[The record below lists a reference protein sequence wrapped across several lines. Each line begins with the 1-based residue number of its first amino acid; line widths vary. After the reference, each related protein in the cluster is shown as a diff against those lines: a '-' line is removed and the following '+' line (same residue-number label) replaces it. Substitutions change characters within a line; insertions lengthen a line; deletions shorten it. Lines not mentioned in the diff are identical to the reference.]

1 MEKIKT
7 EIEEL
12 RKRINQ
18 HSYAYYV
25 MDNPTVSDYEYDL
38 LFRRLLELEEK
49 YPQLITAQ
57 SPTQRIGAIPSNSF
71 EKITH
76 PTPMLSLGNAF
87 SNNELILFDQRVKNI
102 LQIDTVQYVVEHK
115 IDGLAINLIYEN
127 GKLVKAATRGDGSIG
142 EDVTANIRTIKAIPL
157 ELNVEEVEIPEFLE
171 VRGEV
176 YLPKKEFIRLNKER
190 QANDEA
196 LFANCRNAAAGS
208 LRQLDPK
215 ETAKRYLSAILY
227 GIGEIKGLNFQYH
240 SAVLDFLSKLGFKT
254 NKEYQ
259 IFSNIDEVMQYC
271 ASWSEKKEQ
280 LDFDIDGMVIKV
292 NNLKD
297 QKILG
302 YTAKDPR
309 WAIAYKFQPE
319 QGITKIEKIVV
330 NVGRTGAITPLA
342 YLTPV
347 TISGSKISK
356 ATLHNEDYIVAK
368 DIRIGD
374 TVIVHKAGEIIPEVV
389 AVKLEERTGT
399 EVKFVMPQICPECQN
414 PVVKEDNE
422 AAYKCVNPNCPAIL
436 RENFI
441 HFVSRDA
448 MNIEGLGPS
457 VVSMLLDNNLI
468 NDVADLYKL
477 TTEELLNLDRIGAKS
492 AENLISAIEKSKQ
505 AGLNRL
511 LFALG
516 IRFVGVKAANILANH
531 FKSMKA
537 LTKSSLEDLLA
548 INEIGTKIAQSI
560 IDYFN
565 KQENLI
571 LLDKLSEVGVNMTA
585 KTIERME
592 QENFQDKIFV
602 LTGNLESF
610 NRKEASLL
618 IEQFGGKVSSA
629 VSKKTDFV
637 VAGTEA
643 GSKLTKAQELGINII
658 SEEEFK
664 NMMK

>member
-12 RKRINQ
+12 RKKINQ

-49 YPQLITAQ
+49 YPQFITAQ

-227 GIGEIKGLNFQYH
+227 GIGEIKGLNFEYH

-560 IDYFN
+560 IAYFN

>member
-12 RKRINQ
+12 RKKINQ

-227 GIGEIKGLNFQYH
+227 GIGEIKGLNFEYH

-399 EVKFVMPQICPECQN
+399 EVKFVMPQICPECQK

-560 IDYFN
+560 IAYFN
-565 KQENLI
+565 KQENLM

>member
-12 RKRINQ
+12 RKKINQ

-49 YPQLITAQ
+49 YPQFITAQ

-157 ELNVEEVEIPEFLE
+157 ELNAEEVEIPEFLE

-227 GIGEIKGLNFQYH
+227 GIGEIKGLNFEYH

-399 EVKFVMPQICPECQN
+399 EVKFVMPQICPECQK

-477 TTEELLNLDRIGAKS
+477 TTEELINLDRIGAKS

-560 IDYFN
+560 IAYFN
-565 KQENLI
+565 KQENLM

>member
-227 GIGEIKGLNFQYH
+227 GIGEIKGLNFEYH

-399 EVKFVMPQICPECQN
+399 EVKFVMPQICPECQK

-537 LTKSSLEDLLA
+537 LTKSSLDDLLA

-560 IDYFN
+560 IAYFN
-565 KQENLI
+565 KQENLM

>member
-76 PTPMLSLGNAF
+76 PTPMLSLANAF

-227 GIGEIKGLNFQYH
+227 GIGEIKGLNFEYH

-477 TTEELLNLDRIGAKS
+477 TTEELINLDRIGAKS

-560 IDYFN
+560 IAYFN
-565 KQENLI
+565 KQENLM

>member
-12 RKRINQ
+12 RKKINQ

-76 PTPMLSLGNAF
+76 PTPMLSLANAF

-227 GIGEIKGLNFQYH
+227 GIGEIKGLNFEYH

-477 TTEELLNLDRIGAKS
+477 TTEELINLDRIGAKS

-505 AGLNRL
+505 EGLNRL

-560 IDYFN
+560 IAYFN
-565 KQENLI
+565 KQENLM

>member
-12 RKRINQ
+12 RKKINQ

-49 YPQLITAQ
+49 YPQFITAQ

-227 GIGEIKGLNFQYH
+227 GIGEIKGLNFEYH

-259 IFSNIDEVMQYC
+259 IFSNINEVMQYC

-422 AAYKCVNPNCPAIL
+422 VAYKCVNPNCPAIL

-560 IDYFN
+560 IAYFN
-565 KQENLI
+565 KQENLM

>member
-12 RKRINQ
+12 RKKINQ

-115 IDGLAINLIYEN
+115 IDGLAINLMYEN

-157 ELNVEEVEIPEFLE
+157 ELNAEEVEIPEFLE

-227 GIGEIKGLNFQYH
+227 GIGEIKGLNFEYH

-537 LTKSSLEDLLA
+537 LTKSSLEDLLE

-560 IDYFN
+560 IAYFN
-565 KQENLI
+565 KQENLM

>member
-227 GIGEIKGLNFQYH
+227 GIGEIKGLNFEYH

-399 EVKFVMPQICPECQN
+399 EVKFVMPQTCPECQN

-560 IDYFN
+560 IAYFN
-565 KQENLI
+565 KQENLM

>member
-12 RKRINQ
+12 RKQLNK
-18 HSYAYYV
+18 HSYDYYV
-25 MDNPTVSDYEYDL
+25 MDNPTISDYEYDV
-38 LFRRLLELEEK
+38 LFRRLIELEDK
-49 YPQLITAQ
+49 YPDLVTEQ
-57 SPTQRIGAIPSNSF
+57 SPTQRIGAVPGTSF
-71 EKITH
+71 EKFAH
-76 PTPMLSLGNAF
+76 PTPMRSLGNAF
-87 SNNELILFDQRVKNI
+87 TNGELLAFHQRIQNI
-102 LQIDTVQYVVEHK
+102 LQVETIKYVVEHK

-127 GKLVKAATRGDGSIG
+127 GKLVKAATRGDGYFG

-157 ELNVEEVEIPEFLE
+157 ELHSTEITIPEFLE

-176 YLPKKEFIRLNKER
+176 YLPKKEFLRLNKER
-190 QANDEA
+190 QENEEQ

-227 GIGEIKGLNFQYH
+227 GIGEVKGLSLQNH
-240 SAVLDFLSKLGFKT
+240 SEVLEFLNKIGFKT
-254 NKEYQ
+254 NKEYK
-259 IFSNIDEVMQYC
+259 IFTDIDKMIQYC
-271 ASWSEKKEQ
+271 DSWSEKKEQ

-292 NNLKD
+292 DNLAD
-297 QKILG
+297 QQVLG

-309 WAIAYKFQPE
+309 WAIAFKFQPE
-319 QGITKIEKIVV
+319 QGITKIENIVV

-342 YLTPV
+342 HLTPI
-347 TISGSKISK
+347 TISGSTISK
-356 ATLHNEDYIVAK
+356 ATLHNEDYIIDK

-389 AVKLEERTGT
+389 AVKFEDRIGNEI
-399 EVKFVMPQICPECQN
+399 KFEMPKVCPECN
-414 PVVKEDNE
+414 SPVAREANE
-422 AAYKCVNPNCPAIL
+422 AAYKCINNKCPAIL
-436 RENFI
+436 REKFN

-448 MNIEGLGPS
+448 MNIEGLGPAVIIS
-457 VVSMLLDNNLI
+457 LLNNGLI
-468 NDVADLYKL
+468 SDVADLYTL
-477 TTEELLNLDRIGAKS
+477 TKEDLVNLERIADKS
-492 AENLISAIEKSKQ
+492 AENLINAINKSKD

-531 FKSMKA
+531 FQSIEAIKG
-537 LTKSSLEDLLA
+537 SSLDELMQ

-560 IDYFN
+560 KEYFN
-565 KQENLI
+565 KQDNLTLI
-571 LLDKLSEVGVNMTA
+571 DKLQKSGIKTTA
-585 KTIERME
+585 DMLEKNE
-592 QENFQDKIFV
+592 QENFVGKIFV
-602 LTGNLESF
+602 LTGNLTSF
-610 NRKEASLL
+610 TRKEAGLL
-618 IEQFGGKVSSA
+618 IEKFGGKVSGS

-637 VAGTEA
+637 IVGEEA

-658 SEEEFK
+658 SEDEFK

>member
-12 RKRINQ
+12 RKKINQ

-227 GIGEIKGLNFQYH
+227 GIGEIKGLNFENH

-259 IFSNIDEVMQYC
+259 IFSNINEVMQYC

-422 AAYKCVNPNCPAIL
+422 VAYKCVNPNCPAIL

-457 VVSMLLDNNLI
+457 VVSMLLDNNSI

-560 IDYFN
+560 IAYFN
-565 KQENLI
+565 KQENLM

>member
-12 RKRINQ
+12 RKKINQ

-49 YPQLITAQ
+49 YPQFITAQ

-227 GIGEIKGLNFQYH
+227 GIGEIKGLNFEYH

-399 EVKFVMPQICPECQN
+399 EVKFVMPQTCPECQN

-565 KQENLI
+565 KQENLM

>member
-227 GIGEIKGLNFQYH
+227 GIGEIKGLNFEYH

-399 EVKFVMPQICPECQN
+399 EVKFVMPQICPECQK

-422 AAYKCVNPNCPAIL
+422 VAYKCVNPNCPAIL

-560 IDYFN
+560 IAYFN
-565 KQENLI
+565 KQENLM
-571 LLDKLSEVGVNMTA
+571 LLDKLSEVGVNMTT

>member
-12 RKRINQ
+12 RKKINQ

-49 YPQLITAQ
+49 YPQFITAQ

-87 SNNELILFDQRVKNI
+87 SNTELILFDQRVKNI

-227 GIGEIKGLNFQYH
+227 GIGEIKGLNFEYH

-399 EVKFVMPQICPECQN
+399 EVKFVMPQICPECQK

-422 AAYKCVNPNCPAIL
+422 VAYKCVNPNCPAIL

-565 KQENLI
+565 KQENLM

>member
-12 RKRINQ
+12 RKKINQ

-49 YPQLITAQ
+49 YPQFITAQ

-227 GIGEIKGLNFQYH
+227 GIGEIKGLNFEYH

-399 EVKFVMPQICPECQN
+399 EVKFVMPQICPECQK

-422 AAYKCVNPNCPAIL
+422 VAYKCVNPNCPAIL

-560 IDYFN
+560 IAYFN
-565 KQENLI
+565 KQENLM

>member
-227 GIGEIKGLNFQYH
+227 GIGEIKGLNFEYH

-399 EVKFVMPQICPECQN
+399 EVKFVMPQICPECQK

-422 AAYKCVNPNCPAIL
+422 VAYKCVNPNCPAIL

-560 IDYFN
+560 IAYFN
-565 KQENLI
+565 KQENLM

>member
-227 GIGEIKGLNFQYH
+227 GIGEIKGLNFEYH

-565 KQENLI
+565 KQENLM

>member
-49 YPQLITAQ
+49 YPQFITAQ

-227 GIGEIKGLNFQYH
+227 GIGEIKGLNFEYH

-259 IFSNIDEVMQYC
+259 IFSNIDEVIQYC

-531 FKSMKA
+531 FKSMKT

-560 IDYFN
+560 IAYFN
-565 KQENLI
+565 KQENLM

>member
-12 RKRINQ
+12 RKKINQ

-49 YPQLITAQ
+49 YPQFITAQ

-227 GIGEIKGLNFQYH
+227 GIGEIKGLNFEYH

-560 IDYFN
+560 IAYFN
-565 KQENLI
+565 KQENLM

-618 IEQFGGKVSSA
+618 IEQFGGKVNSA

>member
-12 RKRINQ
+12 RKKINQ

-227 GIGEIKGLNFQYH
+227 GIGEIKGLNFEYH

-560 IDYFN
+560 IAYFN

>member
-76 PTPMLSLGNAF
+76 PTPMLSLANAF

-227 GIGEIKGLNFQYH
+227 GIGEIKGLNFEYH

-399 EVKFVMPQICPECQN
+399 EVKFVMPQTCPECQN

-560 IDYFN
+560 IAYFN
-565 KQENLI
+565 KQENLM

>member
-12 RKRINQ
+12 RKKINQ

-49 YPQLITAQ
+49 YPLFITAQ

-157 ELNVEEVEIPEFLE
+157 ELNAEEVEIPEFLE

-227 GIGEIKGLNFQYH
+227 GIGEIKGLNFEYH

-399 EVKFVMPQICPECQN
+399 EVKFVMPQTCPECQN

-565 KQENLI
+565 KQENLM

>member
-12 RKRINQ
+12 RKKINQ

-49 YPQLITAQ
+49 YPQFITAQ

-227 GIGEIKGLNFQYH
+227 GIGEIKGLNFEYH

-399 EVKFVMPQICPECQN
+399 EVKFVMPQICPECQK

-422 AAYKCVNPNCPAIL
+422 VAYKCVNPNCPAIL

-565 KQENLI
+565 KQENLM

>member
-12 RKRINQ
+12 RKKINQ

-49 YPQLITAQ
+49 YPQFITAQ

-157 ELNVEEVEIPEFLE
+157 ELNAEEVEIPEFLE

-227 GIGEIKGLNFQYH
+227 GIGEIKGLNFEYH

-565 KQENLI
+565 KQENLM

-585 KTIERME
+585 KTI
-592 QENFQDKIFV
+592 
-602 LTGNLESF
+602 
-610 NRKEASLL
+610 
-618 IEQFGGKVSSA
+618 
-629 VSKKTDFV
+629 
-637 VAGTEA
+637 
-643 GSKLTKAQELGINII
+643 
-658 SEEEFK
+658 
-664 NMMK
+664 

>member
-1 MEKIKT
+1 M
-7 EIEEL
+7 
-12 RKRINQ
+12 
-18 HSYAYYV
+18 
-25 MDNPTVSDYEYDL
+25 
-38 LFRRLLELEEK
+38 
-49 YPQLITAQ
+49 
-57 SPTQRIGAIPSNSF
+57 
-71 EKITH
+71 
-76 PTPMLSLGNAF
+76 
-87 SNNELILFDQRVKNI
+87 
-102 LQIDTVQYVVEHK
+102 
-115 IDGLAINLIYEN
+115 
-127 GKLVKAATRGDGSIG
+127 
-142 EDVTANIRTIKAIPL
+142 
-157 ELNVEEVEIPEFLE
+157 E

-227 GIGEIKGLNFQYH
+227 GIGEIKGLNFEYH

-259 IFSNIDEVMQYC
+259 IFSNINEVMQYC

-560 IDYFN
+560 IAYFN
-565 KQENLI
+565 KQENLM

>member
-227 GIGEIKGLNFQYH
+227 GIGEIKGLNFEYH

-422 AAYKCVNPNCPAIL
+422 VAYKCVNPNCPAIL

-560 IDYFN
+560 IAYFN
-565 KQENLI
+565 KQENLM

-658 SEEEFK
+658 SEEKFK

>member
-12 RKRINQ
+12 RKKINQ

-49 YPQLITAQ
+49 YPQFITAQ

-227 GIGEIKGLNFQYH
+227 GIGEIKGLNFENH

-259 IFSNIDEVMQYC
+259 IFSNINEVMQYC

-319 QGITKIEKIVV
+319 QGTTKIENIVV

-436 RENFI
+436 REKFI

-560 IDYFN
+560 IAYFN
-565 KQENLI
+565 KQENLM

>member
-12 RKRINQ
+12 RKKINQ

-227 GIGEIKGLNFQYH
+227 GIGEIKGLNFEYH

-399 EVKFVMPQICPECQN
+399 EVKFVMPQTCPECQN

-560 IDYFN
+560 IAYFN
-565 KQENLI
+565 KQENLM

>member
-12 RKRINQ
+12 RKKINQ
-18 HSYAYYV
+18 HSYAYYL

-157 ELNVEEVEIPEFLE
+157 ELNAEEVEIPEFLE

-227 GIGEIKGLNFQYH
+227 GIGEIKGLNFEYH

-399 EVKFVMPQICPECQN
+399 EVKFVMPQICPECQK

-422 AAYKCVNPNCPAIL
+422 VAYKCVNPNCPAIL

-565 KQENLI
+565 KQENLM

>member
-12 RKRINQ
+12 RKKINQ

-49 YPQLITAQ
+49 YPQFITAQ

-227 GIGEIKGLNFQYH
+227 GIGEIKGLNFEYH

-399 EVKFVMPQICPECQN
+399 EVKFVMPQICPECQK

-560 IDYFN
+560 IAYFN
-565 KQENLI
+565 KQENLM

>member
-49 YPQLITAQ
+49 YPQFITAQ

-227 GIGEIKGLNFQYH
+227 GIGEIKGFNFEYH

-259 IFSNIDEVMQYC
+259 IFSNINEVMQYC

-560 IDYFN
+560 IAYFN
-565 KQENLI
+565 KQENLM

>member
-12 RKRINQ
+12 RKKINQ

-227 GIGEIKGLNFQYH
+227 GIGEIKGLNFEYH

-399 EVKFVMPQICPECQN
+399 EVKFVMPQTCPECQN

-565 KQENLI
+565 KQENLM
-571 LLDKLSEVGVNMTA
+571 LLDKLSEVGVNMTT

>member
-12 RKRINQ
+12 RKKINQ

-49 YPQLITAQ
+49 YPQFITAQ

-399 EVKFVMPQICPECQN
+399 EVKFVMPQTCPECQN

-560 IDYFN
+560 IAYFN
-565 KQENLI
+565 KQENLM

>member
-227 GIGEIKGLNFQYH
+227 GIGEIKGLNFENH

-259 IFSNIDEVMQYC
+259 IFSNINEVMQYC

-399 EVKFVMPQICPECQN
+399 EVKFVMPQICPECQK

-560 IDYFN
+560 IAYFN
-565 KQENLI
+565 KQENLM

>member
-76 PTPMLSLGNAF
+76 PTPMLSLANAF

-227 GIGEIKGLNFQYH
+227 GIGEIKGLNFEYH

-560 IDYFN
+560 IAYFN
-565 KQENLI
+565 KQENLM
-571 LLDKLSEVGVNMTA
+571 LLDKLSEVGVNMTT

>member
-12 RKRINQ
+12 RKKINQ

-49 YPQLITAQ
+49 YPQFITAQ

-157 ELNVEEVEIPEFLE
+157 ELNAEEVEIPEFLE

-227 GIGEIKGLNFQYH
+227 GIGEIKGLNFEYH

-560 IDYFN
+560 IAYFN
-565 KQENLI
+565 KQENLM